1 MPKGSL
7 IEDPRRRDNVPPEN
21 NSLMSPK
28 VGSQL
33 GRYKLL
39 SPLGAG
45 AMAEV
50 YLAQEP
56 SWDAQSLSNCCPI
69 DWPSMTVTCI
79 GSSKRRALLLSELQS
94 VEAGRGSVATDLSGR
109 SAVALMMIMR
119 VQVY

>member
-50 YLAQEP
+50 YLAQ
-56 SWDAQSLSNCCPI
+56 DTKL
-69 DWPSMTVTCI
+69 
-79 GSSKRRALLLSELQS
+79 
-94 VEAGRGSVATDLSGR
+94 GRSVALKLLPDRL
-109 SAVALMMIMR
+109 AVDDSHLHRFEQEAR
-119 VQVY
+119 AASK